1 MLRVIHMLLFASV
14 ASLAS
19 IAHAA
24 EETCEKKIDD
34 SPNCPNRDHII
45 RCTAAYMDK
54 NNNNMLERSELVEG
68 IDSLPLIARGV
79 LSVIGGV
86 DSIMD
91 KCDADKDGAISMNGD
106 MQATAETCLK
116 SCIKKRAFK
125 AAFFPDCEL

>member
-1 MLRVIHMLLFASV
+1 
-14 ASLAS
+14 
-19 IAHAA
+19 
-24 EETCEKKIDD
+24 
-34 SPNCPNRDHII
+34 
-45 RCTAAYMDK
+45 
-54 NNNNMLERSELVEG
+54 MLERSELVEG